1 MDKYGFNNGNKN
13 NPDFYFSNSEVTPPV
28 NHKNNTTTNT
38 KAKMKKKPSS
48 GVGSTYLFFIIV
60 IAVSVV
66 ISIYAIFC
74 MNDIFAIT
82 KTKSNV
88 TLSYSQ
94 AACR

>member
-48 GVGSTYLFFIIV
+48 GVGSTYLFHNC
-60 IAVSVV
+60 
-66 ISIYAIFC
+66 Y
-74 MNDIFAIT
+74 
-82 KTKSNV
+82 
-88 TLSYSQ
+88 
-94 AACR
+94 CRIGCYIDLCNFLYE